1 MFPSHGNESSVTHLC
16 LATSSLPCL
25 LLPAWMDANDDGY
38 IDADELKAVAAAVG
52 SWWTTCRRGGQ
63 GGEGIHDFYVTL
75 LEHAQASVEC
85 ANDPAACLEPDEQTA
100 SATPMPLPVAKTLD
114 FASFVRLMTSKAV
127 TEYKTPEKE
136 LQPAFAALDMND
148 DGFIT
153 RDEMLKAMEAVGRH
167 LPSDAGAEGEPSWA
181 QRAATAFDALD
192 RDKSGSLDYE
202 EFVAVLSGMRSTTPT
217 AAEEMLA

>member
-1 MFPSHGNESSVTHLC
+1 M
-16 LATSSLPCL
+16 ATTSLPCL

-52 SWWTTCRRGGQ
+52 SLGGGFGMPEGEGL

-85 ANDPAACLEPDEQTA
+85 ANDPAACLEPDEQAA
-100 SATPMPLPVAKTLD
+100 SASPMPLPVAKTLD

-167 LPSDAGAEGEPSWA
+167 LPNDAGAEGEPSWT